1 MEKITQKL
9 DKPVLFPRIFGP
21 KKLPSNCC
29 RIKTNIAKYNACFG
43 FTIKI
48 RTILGI
54 APRYGPKNGIIFVIP
69 TITLIRSGY
78 GNCNNVIPMKHIKP
92 MIRESTSL
100 PLIKPPNVALTNRIL
115 EISLLAVSSSQIA
128 YMIFLDCPAKLSL
141 LTSRYTEM
149 ISPISRFHAV
159 TSNPSILE
167 KILLENRV
175 NITLSCGT
183 SLLFR

>member
-1 MEKITQKL
+1 M
-9 DKPVLFPRIFGP
+9 PVLD
-21 KKLPSNCC
+21 LPLKSE
-29 RIKTNIAKYNACFG
+29 
-43 FTIKI
+43 
-48 RTILGI
+48 
-54 APRYGPKNGIIFVIP
+54 RYLESLQDMVRKNGIIFVIP

-92 MIRESTSL
+92 MISESTSL
-100 PLIKPPNVALTNRIL
+100 PLIKTTKCSIDKTDIGNQL
-115 EISLLAVSSSQIA
+115 ISCLLFPDCI
-128 YMIFLDCPAKLSL
+128 YDLLDCPAKLSL